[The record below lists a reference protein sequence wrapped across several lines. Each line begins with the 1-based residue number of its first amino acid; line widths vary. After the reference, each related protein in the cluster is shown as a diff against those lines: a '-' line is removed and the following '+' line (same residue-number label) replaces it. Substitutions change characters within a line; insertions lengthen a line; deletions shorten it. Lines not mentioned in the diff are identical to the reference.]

1 MPFLAVQVLQWADCP
16 AGGDGNFAARAR
28 KNGSSGTMR
37 VSASSSVS
45 NQACVWYILTV
56 QVLQSA
62 DCQAGDSNF
71 AARARKKGSFRDH
84 EPGTVQ
90 RLVDAYE
97 VSRRNNS

>member
-1 MPFLAVQVLQWADCP
+1 MVSLA
-16 AGGDGNFAARAR
+16 
-28 KNGSSGTMR
+28 
-37 VSASSSVS
+37 
-45 NQACVWYILTV
+45 V

-84 EPGTVQ
+84 EPETVQ

-97 VSRRNNS
+97 VSRHNNS